1 LATVLAKCGISGLAV
16 AADNVDEFGAD
27 LYLQQLA
34 EGATRTAGSTHMRM
48 RVSEGILV
56 PRAINASQGGIATMG
71 LELLPTWDGTR
82 DPIVLST
89 SAALVGT
96 PSVGEAFTV
105 GPAIIN
111 GAQIAGVES
120 LTVDPGITVMPLGGD
135 GGVWPTFICIQSR
148 QPSIR
153 VNVIDASVLST
164 FGIYGTVQGATDSV
178 FYLRKKLE
186 GSTNTAD
193 ATAEHISFSVAE
205 GMIQVGPL
213 RGSHP
218 GRVGAQLIITPTY
231 DGSDA
236 IIAISTATAIT
247 IP

>member
-1 LATVLAKCGISGLAV
+1 
-16 AADNVDEFGAD
+16 
-27 LYLQQLA
+27 
-34 EGATRTAGSTHMRM
+34 
-48 RVSEGILV
+48 
-56 PRAINASQGGIATMG
+56 
-71 LELLPTWDGTR
+71 
-82 DPIVLST
+82 
-89 SAALVGT
+89 
-96 PSVGEAFTV
+96 
-105 GPAIIN
+105 
-111 GAQIAGVES
+111 
-120 LTVDPGITVMPLGGD
+120 
-135 GGVWPTFICIQSR
+135 
-148 QPSIR
+148 
-153 VNVIDASVLST
+153 VNIIDASVLST

-231 DGSDA
+231 NGSDA